1 MSAGQ
6 RWLCFV
12 LAAVVLL
19 QTGCV
24 HEAVNGSAK
33 TYTYQLYVPILLFF
47 GGIAAAVGGFFLRQN
62 RFGWV
67 MMIGGPIAAIG
78 FAPSM
83 FMERITVDDQHFTV
97 RGGIWGM
104 TNVHDIRFAELQMVN
119 ITKEVTTGRR
129 GRKNVS
135 YYLLCNNKNGTSAKV
150 PVNNDIAEAAAA
162 AILAQFDAHKV
173 TIVNTTGD

>member
-1 MSAGQ
+1 
-6 RWLCFV
+6 

-67 MMIGGPIAAIG
+67 MMIGGPIAALG

-97 RGGIWGM
+97 RGG
-104 TNVHDIRFAELQMVN
+104 FAELQMVN

-162 AILAQFDAHKV
+162 AILAQFDAHNV